1 MSESVGQQLCMAAG
15 NGNLKELRRLIE
27 VQRADVNA
35 ANKTGATALM
45 RASAAGHEAVVE
57 YLLSAGADANK
68 GDQVGAASDRGDYL
82 KLDTET
88 EDFVCK

>member
-1 MSESVGQQLCMAAG
+1 
-15 NGNLKELRRLIE
+15 
-27 VQRADVNA
+27 
-35 ANKTGATALM
+35 M